1 MPAWLDSIEG
11 KMDPLD
17 GLAPRKFSELR
28 REGRNGYGETSPTG
42 LNELKSAVGRHS
54 GLPDPAST
62 VRESEHGSGAQC
74 RESGQ
79 RGAGRG

>member
-1 MPAWLDSIEG
+1 MAGQHRGQDGPSGWPGPKEILRTQERGEKWL
-11 KMDPLD
+11 
-17 GLAPRKFSELR
+17 
-28 REGRNGYGETSPTG
+28 GETSPTG
-42 LNELKSAVGRHS
+42 LNELKSEVGRHS